1 MCKLSRNRAKTSVFC
16 KFLPD
21 YDVYE
26 DHPITS
32 PSIDSGEAE
41 VIASIVRRF
50 VISVNGKYPKT
61 TLHHFQFR
69 KDDRSVVFG
78 VVLEKH
84 AVIDGH
90 VCDAFLL
97 IHLPLVGEN
106 NGAVDAIFFCF
117 NEFA

>member
-41 VIASIVRRF
+41 VTASIVRGF
-50 VISVNGKYPKT
+50 EISVNGKCPQMLYTISSSGKMT
-61 TLHHFQFR
+61 
-69 KDDRSVVFG
+69 VVSFSG
-78 VVLEKH
+78 S
-84 AVIDGH
+84 
-90 VCDAFLL
+90 CWR
-97 IHLPLVGEN
+97 N
-106 NGAVDAIFFCF
+106 MQ
-117 NEFA
+117 